1 MAAAE
6 PQAPSDPALLVSA
19 ERREPVRVSDSRADT
34 LAIRLGRRVW
44 DRRAHLWDSHRSSGL
59 HRVVEAV
66 LHASEPCAG
75 AVAIDLGCGTGQ
87 LTLPL
92 ARRGAAVT
100 GVDVSPKMVQLLEE
114 KARAAHLPS
123 VTAEVRAIEHL
134 SFPAESVDLVVSNY
148 ALHHLADRDKA
159 AVVRAAAG
167 WLRPGGRVVVGD
179 MMFGRGASSRD
190 REIILAKV
198 VAMLRRG
205 PAGWWRIA
213 KNVVRFTFRV
223 QEQPVSIET
232 WVRYFEGAGLQSVTA
247 TPVVG
252 EAAVVVGV
260 KP

>member
-1 MAAAE
+1 MAAVE
-6 PQAPSDPALLVSA
+6 PQAPSDPALVVSA
-19 ERREPVRVSDSRADT
+19 ERPEPVRVSASSADT

-100 GVDVSPKMVQLLEE
+100 GVDVSPKMVQLLEA
-114 KARAAHLPS
+114 KALAAHLPS

-134 SFPAESVDLVVSNY
+134 SF
-148 ALHHLADRDKA
+148 
-159 AVVRAAAG
+159 RAAAG
-167 WLRPGGRVVVGD
+167 WLRPGGKVVVGD

-223 QEQPVSIET
+223 QERPVSIET
-232 WVRYFEGAGLQSVTA
+232 WVRYFEGAGLQSVTS

-252 EAAVVVGV
+252 EAAVVVGI